1 MSLDLSTLTKGQ
13 TRKLNAL
20 RKSLGNGISD
30 DAFAKQLK
38 TQTKEETIQVD
49 PVAEKIK
56 VALSSLVHDKAF
68 RLGSKGYLIK
78 RSKGKG
84 ASGFTVS
91 KVEQGMILY
100 PHSQNS
106 LNPFL

>member
-1 MSLDLSTLTKGQ
+1 MSLDLSKLNKGQ

-20 RKSLGNGISD
+20 RKSLGNEIAD
-30 DAFAKQLK
+30 NAFAKWMK
-38 TQTKEETIQVD
+38 TQTKEKSVQMD

-68 RLGSKGYLIK
+68 RLGSKGYIIK

-84 ASGFTVS
+84 ASGFIVNRA
-91 KVEQGMILY
+91 E
-100 PHSQNS
+100 
-106 LNPFL
+106 

>member
-20 RKSLGNGISD
+20 RKSLGNEIAD
-30 DAFAKQLK
+30 DAFAKWMES
-38 TQTKEETIQVD
+38 QTKELTIQID

-68 RLGSKGYLIK
+68 RLGSKGYNIK

-84 ASGFTVS
+84 AFGFTVS
-91 KVEQGMILY
+91 KVE
-100 PHSQNS
+100 
-106 LNPFL
+106 

>member
-20 RKSLGNGISD
+20 RKSLGNEIAD
-30 DAFAKQLK
+30 DAFAKWMK
-38 TQTKEETIQVD
+38 MQTKEKTVQID

-68 RLGSKGYLIK
+68 RLGSKGYIIK

-91 KVEQGMILY
+91 KVE
-100 PHSQNS
+100 
-106 LNPFL
+106 

>member
-20 RKSLGNGISD
+20 RKSLGNEIAD
-30 DAFAKQLK
+30 QAFAKWMK
-38 TQTKEETIQVD
+38 TQIKEEKSQID

-68 RLGSKGYLIK
+68 RLGSKGYNIK

-91 KVEQGMILY
+91 KVE
-100 PHSQNS
+100 
-106 LNPFL
+106 

>member
-20 RKSLGNGISD
+20 RKSLGNEIAD
-30 DAFAKQLK
+30 AAFAKWMK
-38 TQTKEETIQVD
+38 TQTKEETIQID

-56 VALSSLVHDKAF
+56 VALSSLVQDKAF
-68 RLGSKGYLIK
+68 RLGSKGYIIK
-78 RSKGKG
+78 KSKGKG

-91 KVEQGMILY
+91 KIK
-100 PHSQNS
+100 
-106 LNPFL
+106 

>member
-1 MSLDLSTLTKGQ
+1 MSLDLSTRTKGQ

-20 RKSLGNGISD
+20 RKSLGNEIADHASE
-30 DAFAKQLK
+30 KWMK
-38 TQTKEETIQVD
+38 TQTKEKTAQID

-56 VALSSLVHDKAF
+56 AALSPLEHDKAF
-68 RLGSKGYLIK
+68 RLGSKGYNIK

-91 KVEQGMILY
+91 KVE
-100 PHSQNS
+100 
-106 LNPFL
+106 

>member
-20 RKSLGNGISD
+20 RKSLGNEIAD
-30 DAFAKQLK
+30 DAFAKWME
-38 TQTKEETIQVD
+38 TQIKEETIQVD

-68 RLGSKGYLIK
+68 RLGSKGYNIK

-84 ASGFTVS
+84 AFGFTVS
-91 KVEQGMILY
+91 KVE
-100 PHSQNS
+100 
-106 LNPFL
+106 

>member
-20 RKSLGNGISD
+20 RKSLGNDIAD
-30 DAFAKQLK
+30 AAFAKWMK
-38 TQTKEETIQVD
+38 TQTKEITIQID

-68 RLGSKGYLIK
+68 RLGSKGYIIK

-91 KVEQGMILY
+91 KVE
-100 PHSQNS
+100 
-106 LNPFL
+106 

>member
-20 RKSLGNGISD
+20 RKSLGNEIAG
-30 DAFAKQLK
+30 DAFAKWMK
-38 TQTKEETIQVD
+38 TQTKEKTVQID

-56 VALSSLVHDKAF
+56 AALSSLVHDKAF
-68 RLGSKGYLIK
+68 RLGSKGYNIK
-78 RSKGKG
+78 RLKGKG

-91 KVEQGMILY
+91 KVE
-100 PHSQNS
+100 
-106 LNPFL
+106 

>member
-20 RKSLGNGISD
+20 RKSLGNEIAD
-30 DAFAKQLK
+30 DAFAKWMKMQI
-38 TQTKEETIQVD
+38 KEKTIQVD
-49 PVAEKIK
+49 PIAEKIK

-78 RSKGKG
+78 RSKGRG

-91 KVEQGMILY
+91 KVE
-100 PHSQNS
+100 
-106 LNPFL
+106 

>member
-20 RKSLGNGISD
+20 RKSLGNEIAD
-30 DAFAKQLK
+30 DAFAKWMK

-49 PVAEKIK
+49 TVAEKIK
-56 VALSSLVHDKAF
+56 AALSSLEQDKAF
-68 RLGSKGYLIK
+68 RLGSKGYNIK

-91 KVEQGMILY
+91 KVE
-100 PHSQNS
+100 
-106 LNPFL
+106 

>member
-20 RKSLGNGISD
+20 RKSLGNEIAD
-30 DAFAKQLK
+30 AAFAKWMR
-38 TQTKEETIQVD
+38 TQTKEKMVQID

-68 RLGSKGYLIK
+68 RLGSKGYIVK
-78 RSKGKG
+78 RSRGKG
-84 ASGFTVS
+84 ASGFVVS
-91 KVEQGMILY
+91 KVD
-100 PHSQNS
+100 
-106 LNPFL
+106 

>member
-20 RKSLGNGISD
+20 RKSLGNEIAD
-30 DAFAKQLK
+30 AAFAKWMK
-38 TQTKEETIQVD
+38 TQTKEETIHVD

-56 VALSSLVHDKAF
+56 VALSSLVHDKAL

-84 ASGFTVS
+84 ASKFTVS
-91 KVEQGMILY
+91 KVEKG
-100 PHSQNS
+100 P
-106 LNPFL
+106 

>member
-20 RKSLGNGISD
+20 RKSLGNEIAD
-30 DAFAKQLK
+30 DAFAKWMK
-38 TQTKEETIQVD
+38 MQTKEETIQID

-91 KVEQGMILY
+91 KVE
-100 PHSQNS
+100 
-106 LNPFL
+106 